1 MKGPSVVIIGSGPS
15 GFYTAESITK
25 NLNSDIDIIDR
36 LPTPFGLIR
45 GGVAPD
51 HQTTKKISSSYTKTA
66 EKEKVKFFGNI
77 EVGKD
82 ITIEELRELYDVVV
96 LAIVS
101 ELDNKLEIKGSN
113 LQGVYGSA
121 EFVGWYNGHPDYV
134 NLEPNLNTKNV
145 VVIGN
150 GNVAIDIVRVLSK
163 TSEEMSDSDIPGYAL
178 DSIKKSPIKNLYI
191 VGRRGPVEAKFTNVE
206 LREMGKLSN
215 CVPIVNIDLPN
226 ELKGSYT
233 ERDQRLIEK
242 NLETLKSFSTIEK
255 NNKEKK
261 LNFNFFQ
268 KPIEI
273 IGDEKVDSI
282 KFEKT
287 KLEGSELRS
296 TGEIIE
302 INCGLVISAIGY
314 TPKDIPGLNIN
325 DGVVE
330 NDNGRIS
337 KGFYAAGWIRRG
349 PTGVIGTNKADGE
362 LVAELANKEFKNQI
376 KDGRAAL
383 VKMIKSKNLK
393 VTSFKDWEK
402 IDSFEKKNAVVPA
415 PRKKILTIKEMLN
428 LCKI

>member
-1 MKGPSVVIIGSGPS
+1 MYSP
-15 GFYTAESITK
+15 
-25 NLNSDIDIIDR
+25 
-36 LPTPFGLIR
+36 LIN
-45 GGVAPD
+45 
-51 HQTTKKISSSYTKTA
+51 
-66 EKEKVKFFGNI
+66 FFGNI
-77 EVGKD
+77 EIGKD
-82 ITIEELRELYDVVV
+82 ISIDELREIYDVVV
-96 LAIVS
+96 LAIGS
-101 ELDNKLEIKGSN
+101 EIDNKLEIKGNN
-113 LQGVYGSA
+113 LKGVYGSA
-121 EFVGWYNGHPDYV
+121 EIVGWYNGHPDYV
-134 NLEPNLNTKNV
+134 DLEPNLNTENV

-163 TSEEMSDSDIPGYAL
+163 TPEEMLDSDIPEYAL
-178 DSIKKSPIKNLYI
+178 NSIDKSPIKNLYI
-191 VGRRGPVEAKFTNVE
+191 VGRRGPIEAKFTNVE
-206 LREMGKLSN
+206 LREMGNLKN
-215 CVPIVNIDLPN
+215 CLPVVNIDLPDN
-226 ELKGSYT
+226 LVGNYS

-242 NLETLKSFSTIEK
+242 NLETLRSFVSLK
-255 NNKEKK
+255 KVNKEKK
-261 LNFNFFQ
+261 INFNFFQ

-362 LVAELANKEFKNQI
+362 LICIMMSDLSDSIDDLEKYYPTEVLVSGFDIIFFWVARMIMSGIHFMGQWSPSLC
-376 KDGRAAL
+376 L
-383 VKMIKSKNLK
+383 VTCFPTPQTGFLDLGPPD
-393 VTSFKDWEK
+393 TF
-402 IDSFEKKNAVVPA
+402 PG
-415 PRKKILTIKEMLN
+415 
-428 LCKI
+428 

>member
-51 HQTTKKISSSYTKTA
+51 HQTTKKISASYTKTA

-96 LAIVS
+96 LAIGS

-134 NLEPNLNTKNV
+134 NLEPNLNTENV

-314 TPKDIPGLNIN
+314 TPKDIPVLNIN
-325 DGVVE
+325 NGVVE

-349 PTGVIGTNKADGE
+349 PTGVIGTNKVDGE